1 MYVACLKLSICLARV
16 QADRAEAHGHWL
28 AAAAVAGPH
37 QATAFAKLGLW
48 YAEVKADGPRARK
61 CFQRSLGLNPLQ
73 AEAGVAHALL
83 TCCCLCQQCCE
94 AFGSTTWWHKLGIV
108 WEQSE
113 HRGAEA
119 ATLCGL

>member
-1 MYVACLKLSICLARV
+1 MRSQGHRVCMLHTYVACQKLSMCLARV

-48 YAEVKADGPRARK
+48 YADVKADAARARK

-73 AEAGVAHALL
+73 AKAGIALPACGRL
-83 TCCCLCQQCCE
+83 GTQVCK
-94 AFGSTTWWHKLGIV
+94 AFG
-108 WEQSE
+108 
-113 HRGAEA
+113 
-119 ATLCGL
+119 